1 MASGAQRVGG
11 DAEGA
16 DASPENQKLMWVKIS
31 VMDGANKSA
40 SKTLKKFLT
49 VQKAGLVL
57 TDIRVMFVVL
67 KLKTIILRLIR
78 TGR

>member
-1 MASGAQRVGG
+1 
-11 DAEGA
+11 
-16 DASPENQKLMWVKIS
+16 MWVKIS

-49 VQKAGLVL
+49 VQKAGFVL